1 MIPMKKILLVDDHT
15 IIRSGLRMMLGFDL
29 PGIEFHEA
37 AEGETA
43 LKLVSENTYEV
54 IVMDIN
60 IPGTDTFALVEHI
73 IKDYPESKILMFSM
87 NAECFYVKRF
97 MKLGVKGYVRKDD
110 PADEIRNAVVA
121 VMNNRKYISKVL
133 TESLADEM
141 VSNTHSNPF
150 DSLSPR
156 QVEIVMK
163 LIEGKKISDI
173 CQELQLHSSTV
184 STQKIRIF
192 EKLNVTNLV
201 DLYAV
206 SKIHLGH
213 IN

>member
-1 MIPMKKILLVDDHT
+1 MKKILLVDDHT
-15 IIRSGLRMMLGFDL
+15 IIRSGLRMMLAYDL
-29 PGIEFHEA
+29 PNVNFDEA
-37 AEGETA
+37 ADGESA
-43 LKLVSENTYEV
+43 MSFINENTYDV

-60 IPGTDTFALVEHI
+60 IPGTDTFALVENI
-73 IKDYPESKILMFSM
+73 IKTYPDSRILMFSM
-87 NAECFYVKRF
+87 NAESFYVKRF

-121 VMNNRKYISKVL
+121 VMNNRKYISRVL
-133 TESLADEM
+133 TENLADEM
-141 VSNTHSNPF
+141 VSDTHTNPF

-173 CQELQLHSSTV
+173 CNELQLHSSTV

-192 EKLNVTNLV
+192 EKLNVSNLV

-206 SKIHLGH
+206 SKIHLGT
-213 IN
+213 N

>member
-1 MIPMKKILLVDDHT
+1 MKKILLVDDHT
-15 IIRSGLRMMLGFDL
+15 IIRSGLRMMLAFDL
-29 PGIEFHEA
+29 PGVHFDEA
-37 AEGETA
+37 ADGDA
-43 LKLVSENTYEV
+43 AWALVSTNEYDV

-60 IPGTDTFALVEHI
+60 IPGTDTFALVERMI
-73 IKDYPESKILMFSM
+73 RDIPAARILMFSM
-87 NAECFYVKRF
+87 NAESFYVKRF

-110 PADEIRNAVVA
+110 PAEEIRNAVVA
-121 VMNNRKYISKVL
+121 VMNNRKYISRAL
-133 TESLADEM
+133 TENLADEM
-141 VSNTHSNPF
+141 VSNAHTNPF

-184 STQKIRIF
+184 STQKLRIF

-213 IN
+213 S